1 MYTRNELD
9 AMAHGRVKKLAIAKA
24 KQTGAKSSWIQTTS
38 KSDLIDYIVS
48 GRTPEEYKQPK
59 PVPEA
64 TPKTV
69 PTTEAKPQAST
80 GSLEDMLADK
90 VAEKLGDGIFTRV
103 EGIENGLIDT
113 FTEQTEKLSKKVD
126 KKIQSLQRPVTVY
139 IDDVEVKN
147 VSGLKHKQF
156 PFVLECLK
164 IFKRVWLCGPSGTGK
179 SHLIEQCAKALGFDT
194 DQGNYEYLKG
204 SAGVT
209 ESHMTGRMTFD
220 GTFIDGSVSRA
231 FRDGNFLCLD
241 EFDGFDA
248 NAGLVFNSV
257 LDNQGILATPND
269 KDNPF
274 VTKHN
279 NFHVAVASN
288 TWGDGNDF
296 DFAGRGQL
304 DLATLDRLQAVKVYV
319 NYDRNIER
327 ALVGEH
333 ENSTALA
340 DCLWSLRNRCDK
352 QHVRRTISTRLFL
365 DGQKW
370 MLARKSIGQFLDIIT
385 TGWTK
390 EEKDKVSISELKREY
405 K

>member
-1 MYTRNELD
+1 MNYSYNELN
-9 AMAHGRVKKLAIAKA
+9 AMAHKRVKKLAMAKC
-24 KQTGAKSSWIQTTS
+24 KQDGIKSSWVQS
-38 KSDLIDYIVS
+38 FHKDELITFLVD
-48 GRTPEEYKQPK
+48 GTQPK
-59 PVPEA
+59 Q
-64 TPKTV
+64 TPK
-69 PTTEAKPQAST
+69 PTPTPTPTPGASTPQPSAGT

-90 VAEKLGDGIFTRV
+90 VAEKLGDGIYNRVSKV
-103 EGIENGLIDT
+103 EGDLIKA
-113 FTEQTEKLSKKVD
+113 FGSETEKLSDKVD
-126 KKIQSLQRPVTVY
+126 KKINSLQRPIKVF
-139 IDDVEVKN
+139 IEDVEVKN

-164 IFKRVWLCGPSGTGK
+164 LFKRVWLCGPSGTGK
-179 SHLIEQCAKALGFDT
+179 SHLIEQCARALGFST
-194 DQGNYEYLKG
+194 NQSNYEYLKG

-231 FRDGNFLCLD
+231 FRDGSFLCLD

-257 LDNQGILATPND
+257 LDNQGVLATPND
-269 KDNPF
+269 KENPF
-274 VTKHN
+274 ARKHDD
-279 NFHVAVASN
+279 FHVAVASN

-296 DFAGRGQL
+296 NFAGRGQL

-319 NYDRNIER
+319 DYDKNIER
-327 ALVGEH
+327 ALAGDYT
-333 ENSTALA
+333 NMA
-340 DCLWSLRNRCDK
+340 DCLWSLRDRCDK
-352 QHVRRTISTRLFL
+352 NHVRRTISTRLFL

-370 MLARKSIGQFLDIIT
+370 MLAGKNNSKLLDIIT

-390 EEKDKVSISELKREY
+390 EELDKVNIRELKREY